1 MAYAVEGCGT
11 TVTECRIKQK
21 IEDLQRQVREQ
32 QAALSSLQQG
42 HCLRNMTIT
51 EWADCVN
58 KSLGEQQ
65 VKNQALKTKV
75 DTQQQQMGE
84 IAAENKKQQA
94 ENQALK
100 TQVDTQQQQM
110 GEIAAENKKQQAENK
125 ALKTKVDTQQQQM
138 GELAAENK
146 KRQTENKALKTQ
158 VEQLSQQLHTLPAT
172 TEDCTSAQTGQIRF
186 DGTYA
191 RLCNGTHWQVMDA
204 RHPKPVLKATA
215 KKYTMAEVR
224 ATAKENSYG
233 QGTICETGYHLC
245 IFLEALVLKYA
256 YPRSRIPF
264 EGQDYLRTLGNHS
277 GAVLAGSTTAH
288 NSLLGHK
295 EGGSWNGPS
304 LQCPNGSGPMLH
316 FQNKHHRNL
325 GYEWKATWLPTA
337 LWLCLVRH
345 SPKR

>member
-1 MAYAVEGCGT
+1 MLKIPITQTKIHVVALVGILTLTPVMAYAVEGCGT

-21 IEDLQRQVREQ
+21 IEDLQRQLREE
-32 QAALSSLQQG
+32 QATLSSVQQG
-42 HCLRNMTIT
+42 PCTSLRNMTIT

-58 KSLGEQQ
+58 KHLGE
-65 VKNQALKTKV
+65 
-75 DTQQQQMGE
+75 
-84 IAAENKKQQA
+84 
-94 ENQALK
+94 
-100 TQVDTQQQQM
+100 
-110 GEIAAENKKQQAENK
+110 QQAENK

-325 GYEWKATWLPTA
+325 GYEWNGGCRKDDKG
-337 LWLCLVRH
+337 LWACCINNLD
-345 SPKR
+345 

>member
-1 MAYAVEGCGT
+1 MLKIPITQTKIHVVALVGILTLTPVMAYAVEGCGT

-65 VKNQALKTKV
+65 VKNQ
-75 DTQQQQMGE
+75 
-84 IAAENKKQQA
+84 
-94 ENQALK
+94 
-100 TQVDTQQQQM
+100 
-110 GEIAAENKKQQAENK
+110 

-325 GYEWKATWLPTA
+325 GYEWNGGCRKDDKG
-337 LWLCLVRH
+337 LWACCINNLD
-345 SPKR
+345 

>member
-1 MAYAVEGCGT
+1 MTQIATYFALVGILTLTPVMAYAVESCGT
-11 TVTECRIKQK
+11 VSECRIKQQ

-65 VKNQALKTKV
+65 VKNQAF
-75 DTQQQQMGE
+75 
-84 IAAENKKQQA
+84 
-94 ENQALK
+94 K
-100 TQVDTQQQQM
+100 TQ
-110 GEIAAENKKQQAENK
+110 
-125 ALKTKVDTQQQQM
+125 VDTQQQQM

-146 KRQTENKALKTQ
+146 KQQAEIQALKTQ
-158 VEQLSQQLHTLPAT
+158 VEQLSKKLPTLPAT

-204 RHPKPVLKATA
+204 RHPKPVLKPSA

-224 ATAKENSYG
+224 ATGKGKAWPQLSG

-256 YPRSRIPF
+256 YPRSRIPY
-264 EGQDYLRTLGNHS
+264 EGNDHLRTLGNHS
-277 GAVLAGSTTAH
+277 AANYAGINHPH
-288 NSLLGHK
+288 NSLLGYK
-295 EGGSWNGPS
+295 GWDGPS

-316 FQNKHHRNL
+316 FYNRDSRNKGIEWDGGCHKDDKRHWACCINNL
-325 GYEWKATWLPTA
+325 D
-337 LWLCLVRH
+337 
-345 SPKR
+345 